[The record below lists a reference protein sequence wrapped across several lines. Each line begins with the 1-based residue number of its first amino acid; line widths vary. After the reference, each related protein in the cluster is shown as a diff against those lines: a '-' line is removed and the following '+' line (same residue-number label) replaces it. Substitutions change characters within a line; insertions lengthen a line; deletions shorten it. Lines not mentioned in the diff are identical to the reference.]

1 MGQLR
6 IHLSGLLIACAFA
19 APASLQ
25 AQEQVPAVPY
35 KQVPEIIPYVKKQL
49 IPELGDD
56 RITVAKIDLSTPPDG
71 IDEYVVML
79 DNRAFCGSGG
89 CTTDVVRL
97 GPSGEFQILAGI
109 LRHSFGFAYTSTDG
123 MRDLLSEG
131 NSGKFIWRFDGKEY
145 KPHKGHPKAA
155 TTAP

>member
-6 IHLSGLLIACAFA
+6 IHLSGLLIACALA

-35 KQVPEIIPYVKKQL
+35 KQVP
-49 IPELGDD
+49 
-56 RITVAKIDLSTPPDG
+56 DLSTPPDG

-97 GPSGEFQILAGI
+97 GPAGEFQILAGI